1 MPRFSGLFWISSGFS
16 VGKFGLSLTLMSKV
30 FRNEK
35 GITNGND
42 GRTNSVNVE
51 EYGIVE
57 EVA

>member
-1 MPRFSGLFWISSGFS
+1 
-16 VGKFGLSLTLMSKV
+16 MSKV

-35 GITNGND
+35 GIASGND